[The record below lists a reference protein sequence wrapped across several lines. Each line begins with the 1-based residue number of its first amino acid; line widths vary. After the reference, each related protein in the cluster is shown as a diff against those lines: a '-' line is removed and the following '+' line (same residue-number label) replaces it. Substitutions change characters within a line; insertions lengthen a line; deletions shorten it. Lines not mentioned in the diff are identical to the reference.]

1 MALQY
6 DGYLVFDSSIDTKG
20 FKQDADKMKSMADRV
35 VKTIGLTISAGAIAR
50 GLVSIGKAGVEAA
63 SDLEEVQNV
72 VDVTF
77 GDSAAQVNSWAKAAK
92 NSYGLSEK
100 AAKQYTGTM
109 GAMLKSM
116 GLADDKVLQMSTSL
130 TGLAADFASFYNL
143 ASEEAFEKIRAGISG
158 ETEPLKQLG
167 INMSVA
173 NLEAYALSQG
183 IDKSYNSMTQAEQ
196 ALLRYNYLLSVSAD
210 AQGDFARTSD
220 SYANASRITAMNID
234 RVSTGIGSELLPTV
248 TKATI
253 AIGDMAGE
261 LADAV
266 DTGGIE
272 GGINYIQTEF
282 PLATAVVKSLAVSFG
297 TLSIAK
303 KITPMI
309 QSFQHAQIQLSLASM
324 QGSLATMA
332 ETGAL
337 TGKEVIV
344 GVLTGKIKLATAAQA
359 AYNAVLRANPVTLVA
374 TALGALVGAVS
385 LADRVIVKA
394 NDTLRENE
402 ESALSLKHS
411 IDELSTSI
419 DSSAESYEK
428 TASGIESNLAAAD
441 GLISKLD
448 EMSSAYTG
456 TNAEQEIMSS
466 LCDKLNG
473 SVEGLNVSFDR
484 QTGKLNMTAD
494 AMRAYAKASSD
505 TAVREAAVKR
515 YTELL
520 VEQKEA
526 EYQLKVAEE
535 KRSDLSKNSESYSIK
550 AAGSIGKAYKS
561 AKDSLEQVNKELE
574 YQEGY
579 LADLGETLPE
589 TTESME
595 GYDESLQKTAEDEER
610 VVIAGYDVTD
620 VLEKAGLSADEASKR
635 FEDYS
640 EAAQNMFD
648 VINTESEYSVEQ
660 MISNLNANKEAIA
673 AYGENLRTLAGQLP
687 EDLYNALAGN
697 PEKFAGV
704 VSELAA
710 AKPEDLAALKESW
723 TAAGDEAA
731 QAWLNSMGAVEAN
744 SEELPTAK
752 LAAAMGADH
761 SMEDAAK
768 EAVTKT
774 EVAMRNQV
782 VISNFPLIGQQVAN
796 GITQGL
802 YTGSGPLY
810 AAGRQIVQ
818 NLLAQMMAAAQ
829 IHSPSKITDGYGQN
843 LMMGWGVGM
852 KKKLGFVL
860 GTARE
865 SVKALVSEFASVGY
879 PNTYSGVKETAW
891 ADSGL
896 KAGNTTNVIQNIY
909 AQEQSPAALMREAMW
924 KAERAVLVGV

>member
-1 MALQY
+1 
-6 DGYLVFDSSIDTKG
+6 
-20 FKQDADKMKSMADRV
+20 
-35 VKTIGLTISAGAIAR
+35 
-50 GLVSIGKAGVEAA
+50 
-63 SDLEEVQNV
+63 
-72 VDVTF
+72 
-77 GDSAAQVNSWAKAAK
+77 
-92 NSYGLSEK
+92 
-100 AAKQYTGTM
+100 
-109 GAMLKSM
+109 
-116 GLADDKVLQMSTSL
+116 
-130 TGLAADFASFYNL
+130 
-143 ASEEAFEKIRAGISG
+143 
-158 ETEPLKQLG
+158 
-167 INMSVA
+167 
-173 NLEAYALSQG
+173 
-183 IDKSYNSMTQAEQ
+183 
-196 ALLRYNYLLSVSAD
+196 
-210 AQGDFARTSD
+210 
-220 SYANASRITAMNID
+220 
-234 RVSTGIGSELLPTV
+234 
-248 TKATI
+248 
-253 AIGDMAGE
+253 
-261 LADAV
+261 
-266 DTGGIE
+266 
-272 GGINYIQTEF
+272 
-282 PLATAVVKSLAVSFG
+282 
-297 TLSIAK
+297 
-303 KITPMI
+303 
-309 QSFQHAQIQLSLASM
+309 
-324 QGSLATMA
+324 
-332 ETGAL
+332 
-337 TGKEVIV
+337 
-344 GVLTGKIKLATAAQA
+344 
-359 AYNAVLRANPVTLVA
+359 
-374 TALGALVGAVS
+374 
-385 LADRVIVKA
+385 
-394 NDTLRENE
+394 
-402 ESALSLKHS
+402 
-411 IDELSTSI
+411 
-419 DSSAESYEK
+419 
-428 TASGIESNLAAAD
+428 
-441 GLISKLD
+441 
-448 EMSSAYTG
+448 MSSAYTG

-768 EAVTKT
+768 DAVKNT
-774 EVAMRNQV
+774 EVAIRNQV
-782 VISNFPLIGQQVAN
+782 VISNFPVIGQQIAN
-796 GITQGL
+796 GLTQGL
-802 YTGSGPLY
+802 YAGSGPLY

-818 NLLAQMMAAAQ
+818 NLLAQMMATAQ
-829 IHSPSKITDGYGQN
+829 IHSPSKITVGYGEN
-843 LMMGWGVGM
+843 IMNGYVVGI
-852 KKKLGFVL
+852 KNKLGIVL
-860 GTARE
+860 GTAK
-865 SVKALVSEFASVGY
+865 KAVNATLSEFSAVGY
-879 PNTYSGVKETAW
+879 PSIYSGIKETAQ
-891 ADSGL
+891 AEAGQR
-896 KAGNTTNVIQNIY
+896 AGNTMNVIQNIY

-924 KAERAVLVGV
+924 KAERAAVVGV